1 MEEIIKLIEDHE
13 RFAITTHLS
22 PEADAIGSALALRL
36 ILRKL
41 GKEALIVIQDPVP
54 HNLRFLK
61 GWKSIKAP
69 RELPDQLEPELWFIV
84 DCANPKRIG
93 EKMFAL
99 IEQGQRPIVNIDHHI
114 SNSNFGHV
122 NYVRQTAAAAQLIL
136 ELSQALSI
144 TDSEIATSLYAGIV
158 ADTDSFRNA
167 NTDSRVLR
175 DAATLVDYGARARKV
190 AVNLYERQTLGEFRL
205 RGLCLSQARLED
217 SIVWCNLPWRAF
229 AELGASPQETE
240 HLVED
245 LRSLEGVKVAALFRE
260 LEGGRVKV
268 SLRAKLGFKVN
279 QVAQH
284 FGGGGHEQAAGC
296 VIPGELAEVEE
307 LVLRELRRRLD
318 AGQLG

>member
-1 MEEIIKLIEDHE
+1 MEEIINLIRDYE
-13 RFAITTHLS
+13 RFAITAHLS

-41 GKEALIVIQDPVP
+41 GKEALIVLQDSVP
-54 HNLRFLK
+54 HNLHFLK

-69 RELPDQLEPELWFIV
+69 RAFPDQFQPQLWFIV
-84 DCANPKRIG
+84 DCANLNRIG
-93 EKMFAL
+93 EKMVAL
-99 IEQGQRPIVNIDHHI
+99 TEQGQGPMVNIDHHL
-114 SNSNFGHV
+114 SNSHFGHV
-122 NYVRQTAAAAQLIL
+122 NYVRQTAATAQLIL
-136 ELSQALSI
+136 ELSEALNI
-144 TDSEIATSLYAGIV
+144 IDSEIATSLYAGIV

-175 DAATLVDYGARARKV
+175 DAAALVDYGARARKV
-190 AVNLYERQTLGEFRL
+190 AVNLYERQTLGELRL

-217 SIVWCNLPWRAF
+217 SIVWCNLPWKAF
-229 AELGASPQETE
+229 AQLGASPQETE

-245 LRSLEGVKVAALFRE
+245 LRALQGVKVAALFRE

-279 QVAQH
+279 EVAQH

-296 VIPGELAEVEE
+296 VVPGELAEVEE

-318 AGQLG
+318 ASQLG